1 MSERRDR
8 TRSESVRLRR
18 REQSQKRV
26 SRSSDMAT
34 RPLPPITSRGEMSYV
49 SSPRNMHTT
58 SRRKYQTAVTMPG
71 IEIRLPTIQITSEG
85 IRSRMLGVLM
95 TLLFGAALYLA
106 ATLPQ
111 FHAAPAQVTGNQ
123 RISVDEINAAL
134 GSTGESIFV
143 LTSADLENKL
153 RLNFPELESAQVSIS
168 FPNEITANVVERKPV
183 VLWQQ
188 GNGITWID
196 ANGVAFRPRGEASGL
211 IAVAALAAP
220 AAATPT
226 AASLTAPTDAP
237 SPTPFIPADL
247 VQAIQD
253 IAPDVPQG
261 TVMEFDPKYGLGWTD
276 ARGWK
281 VYFGYTAKDMPVKLQ
296 VYKALVDS
304 LTQQGIQPTFI
315 SVQYANAPY
324 YRVSQ

>member
-1 MSERRDR
+1 
-8 TRSESVRLRR
+8 
-18 REQSQKRV
+18 
-26 SRSSDMAT
+26 
-34 RPLPPITSRGEMSYV
+34 
-49 SSPRNMHTT
+49 
-58 SRRKYQTAVTMPG
+58 
-71 IEIRLPTIQITSEG
+71 
-85 IRSRMLGVLM
+85 MLGVLT
-95 TLLFGAALYLA
+95 TLLWAAALYLA

-111 FHAAPAQVTGNQ
+111 FHAAAPQVTGNQ
-123 RISVDEINAAL
+123 RISMDEINAAL
-134 GSTGESIFV
+134 GSTGQSIFV
-143 LTSADLENKL
+143 LTTADLENRL
-153 RLNFPELESAQVSIS
+153 RLNFPDVESATVSIG
-168 FPNEITANVVERKPV
+168 FPNQITVNVVERKPV

-188 GNGITWID
+188 GSGITWID
-196 ANGVAFRPRGEASGL
+196 ANGVAFRPRGEAPGL

-220 AAATPT
+220 TATTPT
-226 AASLTAPTDAP
+226 GPADPL
-237 SPTPFIPADL
+237 SPTPFIQADL

-253 IAPDVPQG
+253 IAPSVPQG

-304 LTQQGIQPTFI
+304 LAQQGIQPTFI

>member
-1 MSERRDR
+1 MTERRER
-8 TRSESVRLRR
+8 TRAESVRLRR

-49 SSPRNMHTT
+49 SSPRPRSAST
-58 SRRKYQTAVTMPG
+58 RRQYQAAVSMPG
-71 IEIRLPTIQITSEG
+71 IEIRMPGIQITSDS
-85 IRSRMLGVLM
+85 IRSRLPGILLTLLLGV
-95 TLLFGAALYLA
+95 ALYLA
-106 ATLPQ
+106 ATLPI
-111 FHAAPAQVTGNQ
+111 FHAAAPQITGNE
-123 RISVDEINAAL
+123 RITADEINAAL
-134 GSTGESIFV
+134 GSTGQSIFM
-143 LTSADLENKL
+143 LRSADLENRL
-153 RLNFPELESAQVSIS
+153 RLNFPDIESAKVTVSL
-168 FPNEITANVVERKPV
+168 PNRITVSVVERKPL

-196 ANGVAFRPRGEASGL
+196 ASGVAFRPRGGAPGL

-220 AAATPT
+220 AAAVPT
-226 AASLTAPTDAP
+226 TAVDPL
-237 SPTPFIPADL
+237 SPTPFVSPDL
-247 VQAIQD
+247 VQAILTL
-253 IAPDVPQG
+253 APDVPQG
-261 TVMEFDPKYGLGWTD
+261 TVMEYDPKYGLGWTD

-296 VYKALVDS
+296 VYKSLVDS
-304 LTQQGIQPTFI
+304 LAQQGIQPTFI